1 MVFNDQQV
9 HIFVRRDVPLVSSF
23 AIPEQSLGEVVI
35 HTQATLLQLT
45 QFILRYGTS
54 LIGGLA
60 EPECGLGA
68 VLLHPQ
74 TALV

>member
-9 HIFVRRDVPLVSSF
+9 HIFVRRDVSLVSSF
-23 AIPEQSLGEVVI
+23 AIPEQGLGEVLV
-35 HTQATLLQLT
+35 HPQASLVQLT
-45 QFILRYGTS
+45 QFILRFGTP

-60 EPECGLGA
+60 EPDCGLSA